1 MEGDPQ
7 DGGERSEAFVA
18 VLFPFVAVV
27 FGCLARQLLL
37 VHNAFPYTA
46 VLLILGGIF
55 GTIDYHGNL
64 GILGDS
70 MEWWINIP
78 GELILYV
85 FLPALIFADTMTINV
100 HLFKKSFVQAVLLA
114 GPGLALGAFLT
125 ALVGKY
131 VFPYDWSWAVS
142 MTLGSILAATDPV
155 AVVSMLKELG
165 ASPTLSMLV
174 SAESLLNDGSAVVLY
189 ALFVNIA
196 EGQSYGAWGVIKF
209 LLQNAVAGPCIGI
222 AFGIGLVAWLSVT
235 TDLLVEISLTVATAY
250 LSYFVA
256 DDPCGSSGV
265 LATVFT
271 GITMSF
277 VGRANITGK
286 GTRALGHVWETLE
299 FIGNT
304 IIFFLSGM
312 IIAAR
317 VLDLGERGFVG
328 GREWGLLFALYAFV
342 ILIRFAM
349 LILFYPLLYF
359 SGYGMDWR
367 KMFVVGWGGL
377 RGAVGLAL
385 ALAVEDSP
393 LFENEETRSLVLFY
407 VSGIV
412 ILTLVLNGPSTGFV
426 LRLLGLSGSRTFGRE
441 LLLHDVENYLGSKDA
456 KHFREAVEALAV
468 GTAHQEIVAQ
478 FLPHMKGFLELSEAQ
493 LERRRNRGHAQF
505 STHDMH
511 HLQYKL
517 VHVTTEVGMEH
528 RLDQHEREE
537 FLRGLH
543 LSYLNWMRLE
553 YAHMLESGSLSRDA
567 FIILDYAL
575 EVSMDYV
582 GDVEKASQVEWE
594 VVEEFLGWTATRPG
608 LLGLSHAKAL
618 VGEVVGLRWTSDVET
633 GLHVCLAY
641 LQAHRHSREQVD
653 KRRASYEQR
662 RRHSSNAN
670 GDSPGFWE
678 DSELFSAVNRHASG
692 LLWTFL
698 SEVVTSS
705 QAYEDRATA
714 QVLRMQRLDATAVEA
729 AATTWVILHL
739 LHMEDGLVGQLH
751 AGGFLTSQEAD
762 SLWDRNEHARMA
774 AGRYHAVYRA
784 VRHGPD
790 ALGDAAQH
798 NLHVGWV
805 LCRGLCG

>member
-1 MEGDPQ
+1 MEGEPQ
-7 DGGERSEAFVA
+7 SEEERPEAFVA
-18 VLFPFVAVV
+18 VLFPFFAIV
-27 FGCLARQLLL
+27 FGCLTRQLLL
-37 VHNAFPYTA
+37 IHNAFPYTA

-131 VFPYDWSWAVS
+131 VFPYSWSWAVS

-189 ALFVNIA
+189 ALFVNVA
-196 EGQSYGAWGVIKF
+196 EGRSYDAWGVIKF

-286 GTRALGHVWETLE
+286 GTRALGHVWEIIE
-299 FIGNT
+299 FMGNT
-304 IIFFLSGM
+304 IIFFLAGM
-312 IIAAR
+312 IIATR
-317 VLDLGERGFVG
+317 VLDLGKRGFVG

-342 ILIRFAM
+342 ILIRFVM
-349 LILFYPLLYF
+349 LILFYPLLYYT
-359 SGYGMDWR
+359 GYGMDWR
-367 KMFVVGWGGL
+367 KMLVVGWGGL

-393 LFENEETRSLVLFY
+393 LFEDEETRSLILFY

-412 ILTLVLNGPSTGFV
+412 LLTLILNGPSTGFV
-426 LRLLGLSGSRTFGRE
+426 LRILGLTGGKTFGRE
-441 LLLHDVENYLGSKDA
+441 LLLHDVENYLGSKA
-456 KHFREAVEALAV
+456 ANHFSEAVGALVV
-468 GTAHQEIVAQ
+468 GTARQEIVAQ
-478 FLPHMKGFLELSEAQ
+478 FLPHMKRFLELSEAQ
-493 LERRRNRGHAQF
+493 MERHRKRGHAQF

-511 HLQYKL
+511 HLQDKL
-517 VHVTTEVGMEH
+517 LHLTTEVGMER
-528 RLDQHEREE
+528 RLDQQEREE
-537 FLRGLH
+537 FLRELH
-543 LSYLNWMRLE
+543 LCYLNWMRLE
-553 YAHMLESGSLSRDA
+553 YTRMLESGSLGNDA
-567 FIILDYAL
+567 FIILDYAV

-594 VVEEFLGWTATRPG
+594 VVEEFLGWTARRPQT
-608 LLGLSHAKAL
+608 LGLQRAKAL
-618 VGEVVGLRWTSDVET
+618 VGEVVGLGWTTDVET
-633 GLHVCLAY
+633 SLHVSLAY
-641 LQAHRHSREQVD
+641 LQAHEHSRKQVE
-653 KRRASYEQR
+653 KRRASYEQQR
-662 RRHSSNAN
+662 RRSDDAN
-670 GDSPGFWE
+670 GEAPGFLE
-678 DSELFSAVNRHASG
+678 DSELFLEVNRHASG

-705 QAYEDRATA
+705 QMYEERAVA
-714 QVLRMQRLDATAVEA
+714 HVMHVQSMDAAAVEA
-729 AATTWVILHL
+729 VATTSVVLHL
-739 LHMEDGLVGQLH
+739 LHMEDALVARLH

-762 SLWDRNEHARMA
+762 SLWDRNEQARMA
-774 AGRYHAVYRA
+774 AGRYHAVYRT
-784 VRHGPD
+784 VCQDPD
-790 ALGDAAQH
+790 SLGDVTQH

-805 LCRGLCG
+805 LCRGLCS